1 MDKFLAFAKLKY
13 YALNNIIWTLFYS
26 GCGIPYFFNEKDREH
41 ISEVSTDEDKEFIE
55 NLMPLFCLYREAKAN
70 FSEAPSSIVNPGKY
84 VWDFNSFK
92 KEITVSSQVFAITSM
107 ISLLRQNPITEAKDF
122 IIRRQIKNFID
133 FLTAYLRNKDG
144 LFVDAE
150 DKTKFIG
157 DNLKLKQNSKE
168 FDFLDQVLVFEA
180 FMAYKDTLKE
190 NSEKEKMYKLDGEK
204 IFKFIYENFNIALEL
219 TTRNLSLIISSLYR
233 VSKYIKDE
241 EILTSICELI
251 ALGCAEIESRIKISG
266 EVEKSP
272 NDFLPASLITHFRAS
287 SALLEGYLITKI
299 EKFKTSAE
307 KILNMLLET
316 FNETLGLFTIEDE
329 IKYSS
334 RDIAEVIKCLYTY
347 FLIKKDDKLLDI
359 IELFVSNT
367 VDKLV
372 QATVERKIN
381 IDGFELE
388 ISETIPI
395 FSEVNLAPVFLKS
408 IKISNNLIPL
418 SEVSK
423 KVDNQFSIYASSI
436 FINLHDFGDN
446 NIGRED
452 DDQHQ
457 LLS

>member
-1 MDKFLAFAKLKY
+1 MDKFLALAKLKY

-26 GCGIPYFFNEKDREH
+26 GCGIPYFFSEKDRKH
-41 ISEVSTDEDKEFIE
+41 ISEISCDEDKEFIE
-55 NLMPLFCLYREAKAN
+55 NLMPLYCLYREAKAS

-107 ISLLRQNPITEAKDF
+107 ISLLRQNSITEAKDF
-122 IIRRQIKNFID
+122 IIRRQVKNFID

-144 LFVDAE
+144 LFVHAE

-180 FMAYKDTLKE
+180 IMAYKDTLKE
-190 NSEKEKMYKLDGEK
+190 NSEKEKIYKLEGEK
-204 IFKFIYENFNIALEL
+204 IFKFIYENFNIALEI

-233 VSKYIKDE
+233 ASKYIKDE
-241 EILTSICELI
+241 EMLASICELI

-266 EVEKSP
+266 EIEKSP
-272 NDFLPASLITHFRAS
+272 INFLPASMITHFRAAS
-287 SALLEGYLITKI
+287 GLLEGYLITKI
-299 EKFKTSAE
+299 EKFLVSGE

-316 FNETLGLFTIEDE
+316 FNTTLGIFAIEDE
-329 IKYSS
+329 VKYST
-334 RDIAEVIKCLYTY
+334 RDAAEVIKCLYTY
-347 FLIKKDDKLLDI
+347 YSIKKDDRLLEIVDSFI
-359 IELFVSNT
+359 SNT
-367 VDKLV
+367 IEKLV
-372 QATVERKIN
+372 QSTVERKTNIN
-381 IDGFELE
+381 GFDIE
-388 ISETIPI
+388 ISENIPL

-408 IKISNNLIPL
+408 INISNNLIPL

-436 FINLHDFGDN
+436 FINFDDFGDT
-446 NIGRED
+446 NIGREE